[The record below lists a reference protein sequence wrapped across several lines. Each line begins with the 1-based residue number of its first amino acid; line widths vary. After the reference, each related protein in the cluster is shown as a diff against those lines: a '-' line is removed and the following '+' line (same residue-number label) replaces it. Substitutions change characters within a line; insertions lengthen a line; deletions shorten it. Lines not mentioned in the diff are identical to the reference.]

1 VRAVWKLDLP
11 ARTVGA
17 LEART
22 EGWAVGL
29 QLAALS
35 LHRQP
40 DPGAFLEAFSSTHR
54 YVVDYLTEAVLDRQ
68 PDRVR
73 RFLLHTSILER
84 LTGPLCDAIT
94 GTADGQGL
102 LEELERA
109 PGGRRARRTLRPA
122 ASLQGRPVGQ
132 LSYQWHPE
140 LLDAELGA
148 RVLHRDGGLCGCWP
162 ENAGAGRRGAARAV
176 NGLASSAEDPRRS
189 WRAVPAAAYGP
200 AGDAA
205 SQAPLV
211 GVAAQLGQ
219 ARLRHRDTQ
228 LVVIY
233 PRPPLGCCCSGQHA
247 TDAPRVEHPP
257 KGEYGVESAC
267 RRTAAQGFPQCARH
281 GAPGPHKPLLG
292 RPLQ

>member
-40 DPGAFLEAFSSTHR
+40 DPGAFLEAFSGTHR

-122 ASLQGRPVGQ
+122 ASLQGRPVGP
-132 LSYQWHPE
+132 LSYQ
-140 LLDAELGA
+140 
-148 RVLHRDGGLCGCWP
+148 C
-162 ENAGAGRRGAARAV
+162 
-176 NGLASSAEDPRRS
+176 LASSAEDPRRS

-228 LVVIY
+228 LVVIR